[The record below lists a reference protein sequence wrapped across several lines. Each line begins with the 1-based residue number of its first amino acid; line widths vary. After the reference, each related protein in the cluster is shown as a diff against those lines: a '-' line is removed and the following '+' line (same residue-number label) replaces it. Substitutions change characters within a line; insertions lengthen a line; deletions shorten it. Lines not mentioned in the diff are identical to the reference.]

1 MFSTVESDS
10 APLVDTSIDEN
21 GEVVESVPTESLEQC
36 QEREPV
42 TFTTSGTTNYPQRTK
57 ENADWSDITLA
68 IATDFNIAGEKLTK
82 RVAGNKYI
90 SSPIPGDGMNDD
102 TLPTTAAKYYA
113 DEIVKEINS
122 KRLPTN
128 NIKLNIAGNGI
139 YTLSEYSQEEVDNYV
154 TALIQELQNNG
165 ITIAAIR
172 SGGQTGIDEAGIKA
186 AIRLG
191 IPAEVHSTSDFKF
204 RDKSGRDI
212 SNEQAFKDRFINGIN
227 TEENTN
233 NEFNN
238 GNEFSTDEMNHCISN
253 HYENNLS

>member
-1 MFSTVESDS
+1 M
-10 APLVDTSIDEN
+10 
-21 GEVVESVPTESLEQC
+21 EQSS
-36 QEREPV
+36 EREPV

-68 IATDFNIAGEKLTK
+68 IASDFNTAGEKLTK

-90 SSPIPGDGMNDD
+90 SSPVPRRGNDLTIP
-102 TLPTTAAKYYA
+102 TATAKYYA

-122 KRLPTN
+122 KGLPTN
-128 NIKLNIAGNGI
+128 NVKLNIAGNGI
-139 YTLSEYSQEEVDNYV
+139 YTLSNYSQEEVDNYV
-154 TALIQELQNNG
+154 TTLIQELQNNG
-165 ITIAAIR
+165 VTISAIR

-186 AIRLG
+186 AVRLG

-212 SNEQAFKDRFINGIN
+212 SNEQAFKDRFINDIN
-227 TEENTN
+227 TEEDTN

-238 GNEFSTDEMNHCISN
+238 ENEFSTDEMNHCINN
-253 HYENNLS
+253 HNENNLS